1 MGVLDCMVS
10 TATPKT
16 RLLLVDDEARLTE
29 LLKMELE
36 VEGYEVDVAADGATG
51 LIRAR
56 TTIPRPDCSG
66 LESSGF
72 QRCGHLPANPQ
83 QRHHHTDPD
92 AHRPR
97 RCG

>member
-1 MGVLDCMVS
+1 MGVLDCIVS

-29 LLKMELE
+29 FLRMELE

-56 TTIPRPDCSG
+56 TEPSPD
-66 LESSGF
+66 LIV
-72 QRCGHLPANPQ
+72 L
-83 QRHHHTDPD
+83 D
-92 AHRPR
+92 
-97 RCG
+97 

>member
-1 MGVLDCMVS
+1 MVA

-51 LIRAR
+51 LIRAH
-56 TTIPRPDCSG
+56 TKPFPD
-66 LESSGF
+66 LVV
-72 QRCGHLPANPQ
+72 L
-83 QRHHHTDPD
+83 D
-92 AHRPR
+92 
-97 RCG
+97 